1 MRYFFAA
8 LILTLSGCRQG
19 VTSLETGKL
28 TLEADSVATVAQNTL
43 LKNVA
48 GAIGR
53 GGPEYAVDFCNTR
66 ALTLTDSIARG
77 SHWNISR
84 ISDRNR
90 NPQNAVRPEDQEV
103 FNQFKGKSTLMDTL
117 VATQDKVVYYKRI
130 NIGMPTCLMCHGNP
144 QTDIAPTTLDAI
156 WLRYPQDRATGY
168 KLRDLRGLWKLTL
181 KNPEP

>member
-8 LILTLSGCRQG
+8 LILTLAGCREG
-19 VTSLETGKL
+19 TKPLETGKL
-28 TLEADSVATVAQNTL
+28 TIEADSVATVTQNTL
-43 LKNVA
+43 LKNVS

-66 ALTLTDSIARG
+66 ALPLTDSIAQG
-77 SHWNISR
+77 SNWTISR

-90 NPQNAVRPEDQEV
+90 NPFNAVMAEDQEV
-103 FNQFKGKSTLMDTL
+103 FNQFNEKATLMDTL
-117 VATQDKVVYYKRI
+117 VTTQDKVVYYKRI

-144 QTDIAPTTLDAI
+144 QTDIAPKTMDAI

-168 KLRDLRGLWKLTL
+168 QLKDFRGLWKLTL